1 MDALKKYGKPTIEQ
15 SLASWVVLN
24 KLIEVGYTHN
34 FQGERSDIR
43 NYMYD
48 ISDIVRLAFDV
59 KEMNTKG

>member
-24 KLIEVGYTHN
+24 KLIEVGYPHN